1 MLVFTV
7 KFCDIFALRLR
18 ECASLRFSQNIES
31 LLSDVIIVPWARI
44 ALQKLLLVERLEF
57 SGGREL
63 HTVRL
68 GHYSIHIG

>member
-18 ECASLRFSQNIES
+18 ERASLRFSQNIES
-31 LLSDVIIVPWARI
+31 LLGDVIIVPWARI

-57 SGGREL
+57 SCGREL

-68 GHYSIHIG
+68 GHYSVHIG